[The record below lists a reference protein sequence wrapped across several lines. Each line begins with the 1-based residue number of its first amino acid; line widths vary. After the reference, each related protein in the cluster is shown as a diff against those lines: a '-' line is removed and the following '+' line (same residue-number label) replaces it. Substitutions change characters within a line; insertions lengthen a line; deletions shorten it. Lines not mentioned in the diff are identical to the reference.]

1 MANKKSNKTPK
12 TAKSAIASK
21 RSNKRQ
27 TEYGYKT
34 DLKKVDKSNYYDVF
48 KQLVNSTNRKIN
60 RLAKGKTSDSKEV
73 MRINQLVERANAVK
87 LNGKKTVDR
96 EGKFI
101 RTDKNGVRLFAQSK
115 KEFEKLNAY
124 QQRALIR
131 GLQDINNTEE
141 YGQKTFSKKGLDA
154 YFNRSESK
162 MRSTIQNY
170 MKQSDVVK
178 EYIEKCKENG
188 KDPQAELKHHEDII
202 VTKIY
207 SNARNHGNLS
217 SEQIVDEV
225 VLDLAK
231 MSEMFTKEE
240 IKKMKEDTVD
250 ENEKLKK
257 LFAENR
263 KKRGIKE
270 R

>member
-1 MANKKSNKTPK
+1 MANKKVNKTPK
-12 TAKSAIASK
+12 TAKSTIASK
-21 RSNKRQ
+21 RTNKRE
-27 TEYGYKT
+27 TELGYKT
-34 DLKKVDKSNYYDVF
+34 NVKKLDKSKYYDLF
-48 KQLVNSTNRKIN
+48 KQLVNSANRKIKS
-60 RLAKGKTSDSKEV
+60 LTKGKTSDSKEV
-73 MRINQLVERANAVK
+73 MRVNQLVDRANAVK
-87 LNGKKTVDR
+87 SNGKTVDR
-96 EGKFI
+96 ENKFQ

-115 KEFEKLNAY
+115 KDFEKLNVY

-131 GLQDINNTEE
+131 GLQDINTSEE

-162 MRSTIQNY
+162 MRSTIQGY
-170 MKQSDVVK
+170 MKQSDGVK
-178 EYIEKCKENG
+178 EYIEKCEENG
-188 KDPQAELKHHEDII
+188 KDPQAELKRHEDII
-202 VTKIY
+202 VEKIY

>member
-1 MANKKSNKTPK
+1 
-12 TAKSAIASK
+12 
-21 RSNKRQ
+21 
-27 TEYGYKT
+27 
-34 DLKKVDKSNYYDVF
+34 
-48 KQLVNSTNRKIN
+48 
-60 RLAKGKTSDSKEV
+60 
-73 MRINQLVERANAVK
+73 MRA
-87 LNGKKTVDR
+87 
-96 EGKFI
+96 
-101 RTDKNGVRLFAQSK
+101 
-115 KEFEKLNAY
+115 
-124 QQRALIR
+124 
-131 GLQDINNTEE
+131 
-141 YGQKTFSKKGLDA
+141 
-154 YFNRSESK
+154 
-162 MRSTIQNY
+162 TIQNY

-178 EYIEKCKENG
+178 EYIKKCEENG

-202 VTKIY
+202 IAKIY

-250 ENEKLKK
+250 ENEKLKQ